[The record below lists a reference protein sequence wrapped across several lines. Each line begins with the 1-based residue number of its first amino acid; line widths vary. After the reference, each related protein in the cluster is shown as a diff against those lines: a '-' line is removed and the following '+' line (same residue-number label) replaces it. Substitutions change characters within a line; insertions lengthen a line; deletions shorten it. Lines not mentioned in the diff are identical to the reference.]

1 MGKKEKA
8 RKARQA
14 KEAIKRFHT
23 FCCIGDLKGV
33 RAALQAGLDVNSET
47 EFGERGLMGA
57 VINGQTAMVSLLLE
71 QKGIEVDIVGA
82 FGDDEYQGASL
93 LSVSALRN
101 HVDCVK
107 LLLSDKRADPNIKD
121 PDPDD
126 DSYWVHSPLVLA
138 VKYNYVDCVKLLLA
152 DPRVDLMTRDG
163 YMRSEEEVVR

>member
-1 MGKKEKA
+1 MGKREKA

-14 KEAIKRFHT
+14 LDAIERFHRL
-23 FCCIGDLKGV
+23 CWNGDLKGV
-33 RAALQAGLDVNSET
+33 RAALQAGFDVNSET

-82 FGDDEYQGASL
+82 FGDDEYQGSSL

-107 LLLSDKRADPNIKD
+107 LLLSDGRADPNIKD

-126 DSYWVHSPLVLA
+126 DSYWGFSPLMFA
-138 VKYNYVDCVKLLLA
+138 VKYNHVDCVKLLLA

-163 YMRSEEEVVR
+163 YMRSKEEVIR